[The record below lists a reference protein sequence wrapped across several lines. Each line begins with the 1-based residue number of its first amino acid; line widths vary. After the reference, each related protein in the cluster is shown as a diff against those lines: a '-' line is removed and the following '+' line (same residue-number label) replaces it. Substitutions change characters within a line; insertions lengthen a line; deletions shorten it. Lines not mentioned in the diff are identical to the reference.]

1 MKNIK
6 PYKLFLESDRN
17 TSAISIDYSIYD
29 FFQELKE
36 YLYSDNP
43 IDMNRIKKWSDHFI
57 GDGVYEKVLERTNK
71 IFGALDMVDMGTI
84 KDRLYDV
91 FDEYPYKNNY
101 VMLCV
106 MYGEADRNIDDI
118 QRKYNGSISISDTN
132 SERRKNEISIYIL
145 KAIISPT
152 LRYAYPSKDLRTSDE
167 EVFVTDKK
175 YQCIN
180 FDFTNYT
187 TDLYNKTKDFTH
199 YTNTIRFESILK
211 NYNIDKIIDIY
222 MPGIFIE
229 IGQKDYAQDPI
240 NLKKVE
246 KDFDDAMPSILS
258 KLDYVDVIWD
268 DSRGTRKFDD
278 DMNIYDYTV
287 KILLKLN

>member
-6 PYKLFLESDRN
+6 QYKLFLESDNRN

-36 YLYSDNP
+36 YLYSDKP

-57 GDGVYEKVLERTNK
+57 GDGIYEKVLERTNK
-71 IFGALDMVDMGTI
+71 IFDALDMVDMGTI

-91 FDEYPYKNNY
+91 FDEYPYKNNW

-106 MYGEADRNIDDI
+106 MYGDYDKNIDDI
-118 QRKYNGSISISDTN
+118 QRKYNGSITISNVN

-152 LRYAYPSKDLRTSDE
+152 LRYGYPSKDLRVSDE

-175 YQCIN
+175 YQCVN
-180 FDFTNYT
+180 FDFSSYSLN
-187 TDLYNKTKDFTH
+187 DQDFTH
-199 YTNTIRFESILK
+199 YANTMRFNSLIK
-211 NYNIDKIIDIY
+211 NYNIDKIIDVY

-229 IGQKDYAQDPI
+229 IGQKDFAQDPI

-268 DSRGTRKFDD
+268 DSRGSRKFDD

-287 KILLKLN
+287 KILLELG